1 MKYRDI
7 TIISKCMQRSMKT
20 YNVMQGRRFI
30 AQEQHCPVKIMIN
43 EIVD

>member
-20 YNVMQGRRFI
+20 YNVMQG
-30 AQEQHCPVKIMIN
+30 QEDLLPENNTVQLRL
-43 EIVD
+43 